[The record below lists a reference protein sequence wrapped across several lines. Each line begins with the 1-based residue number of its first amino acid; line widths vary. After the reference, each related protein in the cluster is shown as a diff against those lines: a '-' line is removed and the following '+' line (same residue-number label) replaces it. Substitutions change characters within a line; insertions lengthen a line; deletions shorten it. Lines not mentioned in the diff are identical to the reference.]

1 MNLLEVVV
9 INTIYCLFPLML
21 YLFYLLFNKNCEKKE
36 NDLIL
41 DISLLTSLYLLIR
54 FTNEEVIYF
63 NALLLNIPLIISF
76 LKRRK
81 ITPIII
87 SSIIIIYTQNYL
99 NINLI
104 YLVFGY
110 LIYYLIYYYFYLRK
124 PMYKQFISIF
134 LTLKYFNIIIN
145 LSNFNLVLENTL
157 LYIFFIFSLSLAFV
171 LFNVCENVTMYYI
184 NKRELEED
192 KKVRSS
198 IFRITHEIKNPIAVC
213 KGYLDMFD
221 VNNIEHSKKYIPI
234 MKSEINR
241 TLLLLQDFL
250 AISKIKVEKDYM
262 DVNMLVEDVMNNFNL
277 MLKEKN
283 IKTTINLVDDD
294 IYILGDYNRLTQVLI
309 NIIKNSIEA
318 IPSEKD
324 GNILIKTDLDNNN
337 FYLEISDN
345 GVGITDEVLKKIGEP
360 FFTTKIN
367 GTGLGVSLSK
377 QIIKAHDGIIN
388 YENNTMGGTSVK
400 IFLPITN

>member
-1 MNLLEVVV
+1 MNLLEVVI

-54 FTNEEVIYF
+54 FTSNDVIYF
-63 NALLLNIPLIISF
+63 NALLLNIPLFISF
-76 LKRRK
+76 LKKRL

-87 SSIIIIYTQNYL
+87 SLIIIVYTNNYL
-99 NINLI
+99 NINII
-104 YLVFGY
+104 YLGLTYVLYY
-110 LIYYLIYYYFYLRK
+110 LIYYLYYLK
-124 PMYKQFISIF
+124 KHNYKQFIIMF
-134 LTLKYFNIIIN
+134 LVIKYLILIISNINLIIN
-145 LSNFNLVLENTL
+145 NSI
-157 LYIFFIFSLSLAFV
+157 LYIFFIFSFLLAFK
-171 LFNVCENVTMYYI
+171 LFNVCENITKYYI
-184 NKRELEED
+184 NKSELEED

-250 AISKIKVEKDYM
+250 AISKIKIEKDYM
-262 DVNMLVEDVMNNFNL
+262 DVNILVEDVMNNFNL
-277 MLKEKN
+277 MLKERN
-283 IKTTINLVDDD
+283 IKTDINLIDDD

-309 NIIKNSIEA
+309 NVIKNSIEA
-318 IPSEKD
+318 IPNEKS
-324 GNILIKTDLDNNN
+324 GNIWIKTDVSDNN
-337 FYLEISDN
+337 FYLEIKDN
-345 GVGITDEVLKKIGEP
+345 GVGITDAVLKKIEEP
-360 FFTTKIN
+360 FFTTKVN

-377 QIIKAHDGIIN
+377 EIIKAHDGKIE
-388 YENNTMGGTSVK
+388 YSSKPFEGTVVK
-400 IFLPITN
+400 ILLPITN

>member
-1 MNLLEVVV
+1 MNLLEVVI

-54 FTNEEVIYF
+54 FTNNDVIYF
-63 NALLLNIPLIISF
+63 NALLLNIPLFISF
-76 LKRRK
+76 LKKRL

-87 SSIIIIYTQNYL
+87 SLIIIVYTNNYL
-99 NINLI
+99 NINII
-104 YLVFGY
+104 YLGLTYVLYY
-110 LIYYLIYYYFYLRK
+110 LIYYLYYLK
-124 PMYKQFISIF
+124 KHNYKQFIIMF
-134 LTLKYFNIIIN
+134 LVIKYLILIISNINLIIN
-145 LSNFNLVLENTL
+145 NSI
-157 LYIFFIFSLSLAFV
+157 LYIFFIFSFLLAFK
-171 LFNVCENVTMYYI
+171 LFNVCENITKYYI
-184 NKRELEED
+184 NKSELEED

-250 AISKIKVEKDYM
+250 AISKIKIEKDYI
-262 DVNMLVEDVMNNFNL
+262 DVNILVEDVMNNFNL
-277 MLKEKN
+277 MLKERN
-283 IKTTINLVDDD
+283 IKTDINLIDDD

-309 NIIKNSIEA
+309 NVIKNSIEA
-318 IPSEKD
+318 IPNEKS
-324 GNILIKTDLDNNN
+324 GNIWIKTDVSDNN
-337 FYLEISDN
+337 FYLEIKDN
-345 GVGITDEVLKKIGEP
+345 GVGITDAVLKKIEEP
-360 FFTTKIN
+360 FFTTKVN

-377 QIIKAHDGIIN
+377 EIIKAHDGKIE
-388 YENNTMGGTSVK
+388 YSSKPFEGTVVK
-400 IFLPITN
+400 ILLPITN

>member
-1 MNLLEVVV
+1 MNLLEVVI

-54 FTNEEVIYF
+54 FTSNDVIYF
-63 NALLLNIPLIISF
+63 NALLLNIPLFISF
-76 LKRRK
+76 LKKRL

-87 SSIIIIYTQNYL
+87 SLIIIVYTNNYL
-99 NINLI
+99 NINII
-104 YLVFGY
+104 YLGLTYVLYY
-110 LIYYLIYYYFYLRK
+110 LIYYLYYLK
-124 PMYKQFISIF
+124 KHNYKQFIIMF
-134 LTLKYFNIIIN
+134 LVIKYLILIVSNINLIIN
-145 LSNFNLVLENTL
+145 NSI
-157 LYIFFIFSLSLAFV
+157 LYIFFIFSFLLAFK
-171 LFNVCENVTMYYI
+171 LFNVCENITKYYI
-184 NKRELEED
+184 NKSELEED

-250 AISKIKVEKDYM
+250 AISKIKIEKDYM
-262 DVNMLVEDVMNNFNL
+262 DVNILVEDVMNNFNL
-277 MLKEKN
+277 MLKERN
-283 IKTTINLVDDD
+283 IKTDINLIDDD

-309 NIIKNSIEA
+309 NVIKNSIEA
-318 IPSEKD
+318 IPNEKS
-324 GNILIKTDLDNNN
+324 GNIWIKTDVSDNN
-337 FYLEISDN
+337 FYLEIKDN
-345 GVGITDEVLKKIGEP
+345 GVGITDAVLKKIEEP
-360 FFTTKIN
+360 FFTTKVN

-377 QIIKAHDGIIN
+377 EIIKAHDGKIE
-388 YENNTMGGTSVK
+388 YSSKPFEGTVVK
-400 IFLPITN
+400 ILLPITN

>member
-1 MNLLEVVV
+1 MNLLEVVI

-54 FTNEEVIYF
+54 FTSNDVIYF
-63 NALLLNIPLIISF
+63 NALLLNIPLFISF
-76 LKRRK
+76 LKKRL

-87 SSIIIIYTQNYL
+87 SLIIIVYTNNYL
-99 NINLI
+99 NINII
-104 YLVFGY
+104 YLGLTYVLYY
-110 LIYYLIYYYFYLRK
+110 LIYYLYYLK
-124 PMYKQFISIF
+124 KHNYKQFIIMF
-134 LTLKYFNIIIN
+134 LVIKYLILIILNINLIIN
-145 LSNFNLVLENTL
+145 NSI
-157 LYIFFIFSLSLAFV
+157 LYIFFIFSFLLAFN
-171 LFNVCENVTMYYI
+171 LFNVCENITKYYI
-184 NKRELEED
+184 NKSELEED

-250 AISKIKVEKDYM
+250 AISKIKIEKDYM
-262 DVNMLVEDVMNNFNL
+262 DVNILVEDVMNNFNL
-277 MLKEKN
+277 MLKERN
-283 IKTTINLVDDD
+283 IKTDINLIDDD

-309 NIIKNSIEA
+309 NVIKNSIEA
-318 IPSEKD
+318 IPNEKS
-324 GNILIKTDLDNNN
+324 GNIWIKTDVSDNN
-337 FYLEISDN
+337 FYLEIKDN
-345 GVGITDEVLKKIGEP
+345 GVGITDAVLKKIEEP
-360 FFTTKIN
+360 FFTTKVN

-377 QIIKAHDGIIN
+377 EIIKAHDGKIE
-388 YENNTMGGTSVK
+388 YSSKPFEGTVVK
-400 IFLPITN
+400 ILLPITN

>member
-1 MNLLEVVV
+1 MNLLEVVI

-54 FTNEEVIYF
+54 FTNNDVIYF
-63 NALLLNIPLIISF
+63 NALLLNIPLFISF
-76 LKRRK
+76 LKKRL

-87 SSIIIIYTQNYL
+87 SLIIIVYTNNYL
-99 NINLI
+99 NINII
-104 YLVFGY
+104 YLGLTYVLYY
-110 LIYYLIYYYFYLRK
+110 LIYYLYYLK
-124 PMYKQFISIF
+124 KHNYKQFIIMF
-134 LTLKYFNIIIN
+134 LVIKYLILIVSNINLIIN
-145 LSNFNLVLENTL
+145 NSI
-157 LYIFFIFSLSLAFV
+157 LYIFFIFSFLLAFK
-171 LFNVCENVTMYYI
+171 LFNVCENITKYYI
-184 NKRELEED
+184 NKSELEED

-250 AISKIKVEKDYM
+250 AISKIKIEKDYM
-262 DVNMLVEDVMNNFNL
+262 DVNILVEDVMNNFNL
-277 MLKEKN
+277 MLKERN
-283 IKTTINLVDDD
+283 IKTDINLIDDD

-309 NIIKNSIEA
+309 NVIKNSIEA
-318 IPSEKD
+318 IPNEKS
-324 GNILIKTDLDNNN
+324 GNIWIKTDVSDNN
-337 FYLEISDN
+337 FYLEIKDN
-345 GVGITDEVLKKIGEP
+345 GVGITDAVLKKIEEP
-360 FFTTKIN
+360 FFTTKVN

-377 QIIKAHDGIIN
+377 EIIKAHDGKIE
-388 YENNTMGGTSVK
+388 YSSKPFEGTVVK
-400 IFLPITN
+400 ILLPITN